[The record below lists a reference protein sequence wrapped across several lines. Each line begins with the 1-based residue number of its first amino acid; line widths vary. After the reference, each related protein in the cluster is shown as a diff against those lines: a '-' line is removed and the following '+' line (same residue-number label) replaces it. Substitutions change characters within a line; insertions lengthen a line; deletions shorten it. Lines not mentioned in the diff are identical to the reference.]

1 MTTPTKT
8 EIEETISIH
17 PKTAIG
23 LVALTVADLPGLLEF
38 YQQALGLQLNWQAEA
53 SVGLGVGGQDLL
65 QLYQRESIRRYRGV
79 TGLYHFA
86 LLYPGRRELARAI
99 ARLFQLRYANY
110 PTDHILTKSTYLDDP
125 EGNGIELYT
134 ESPEDGWWNME
145 SGSFGAIRADGSW
158 SDGREP
164 LDVEALFQ
172 HLEPAEHL
180 DGPIP
185 AGTRMGHVHL
195 HVGGLNEALEFY
207 HGLLGFDVMGVAKQV
222 GAAFVSAGG
231 YHHHIGLNTWQG
243 EHAPTPPSDAA
254 GLRHF
259 TILLPEAEEFA
270 RLKARLEAAD
280 YPCRVTDD
288 GILLADPSTNG
299 ILLRLS

>member
-1 MTTPTKT
+1 MTTSTKT

-164 LDVEALFQ
+164 LDLEALFQ

-180 DGPIP
+180 DSPSP

-195 HVGGLNEALEFY
+195 HVGDLNEALDFY
-207 HGLLGFDVMGVAKQV
+207 HRLLGFDVMGIAKQV

-243 EHAPTPPSDAA
+243 EYAPTPPSDAA